1 MSTSLLRRACPP
13 RTLRA
18 LARPQSSTAFNAA
31 LVTEMPARDV
41 APVPAEKDLVP
52 ADAVSGAPGAPRPVP
67 SRRDRG

>member
-1 MSTSLLRRACPP
+1 MSTSLLRACPP
-13 RTLRA
+13 RALRA

-52 ADAVSGAPGAPRPVP
+52 ADAVSGAPGARPLLL
-67 SRRDRG
+67 RARAGG